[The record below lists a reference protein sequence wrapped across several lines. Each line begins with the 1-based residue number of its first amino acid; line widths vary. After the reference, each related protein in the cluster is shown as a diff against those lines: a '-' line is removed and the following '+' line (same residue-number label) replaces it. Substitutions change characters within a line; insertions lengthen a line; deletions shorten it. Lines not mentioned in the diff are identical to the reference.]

1 METDSISGGILVLLL
16 ILFLAI
22 IGGNALRQK
31 GVNWLQEAGLAT
43 LLGIFFGLIL
53 EILGET
59 PQIKSVTMLNS
70 EFILYVLLPPIIF
83 QSGYNIDKQVFFGNF
98 GAIITYSFIGTL
110 ISAILISWSSFLLS
124 YFEITSWNFS
134 LVECFAFGIIVSSTD
149 PFSILPVMK
158 LREIDRSLYN
168 IIFGE
173 SLFNGA
179 ITISLYRTIIEI
191 KQSLNLDS
199 SFFSDISRFIMIFCG
214 SFLIGGFIALLISWI
229 LKKTSGFSSRINVE
243 ANAVIFGPWISYL
256 ISEGLGMNGAVSILF
271 CGIFM
276 ARYTNPNLSK
286 TTQEMILK
294 GYSVIS
300 YAAETLVFIFLGMG
314 LFSFNLAYE

>member
-110 ISAILISWSSFLLS
+110 ISAILIS
-124 YFEITSWNFS
+124 
-134 LVECFAFGIIVSSTD
+134 
-149 PFSILPVMK
+149 
-158 LREIDRSLYN
+158 
-168 IIFGE
+168 
-173 SLFNGA
+173 
-179 ITISLYRTIIEI
+179 
-191 KQSLNLDS
+191 
-199 SFFSDISRFIMIFCG
+199 
-214 SFLIGGFIALLISWI
+214 
-229 LKKTSGFSSRINVE
+229 
-243 ANAVIFGPWISYL
+243 
-256 ISEGLGMNGAVSILF
+256 
-271 CGIFM
+271 
-276 ARYTNPNLSK
+276 
-286 TTQEMILK
+286 
-294 GYSVIS
+294 
-300 YAAETLVFIFLGMG
+300 
-314 LFSFNLAYE
+314 